1 MRFKEKYSILEM
13 KINHLF
19 FTLVALVLVS
29 FIGFTLYKKFSNQSG
44 CPEPVLANFKAGQTY
59 GPPYKVIVQPWNG
72 RHNVYA
78 IFMVPVEQKSGKNL
92 IVTLKGGRTY
102 CGRAWRVGT
111 EYEGI
116 QAKPGYYLMKAALK
130 TRTSSLLIA
139 QGFIKQL
146 KDPRN
151 WNLV

>member
-1 MRFKEKYSILEM
+1 MKVNQICLALTAIL
-13 KINHLF
+13 F
-19 FTLVALVLVS
+19 VACIS
-29 FIGFTLYKKFSNQSG
+29 FAFYKKFNDQSS
-44 CPEPVLANFKAGQTY
+44 CPEPVLANFKAGKTY
-59 GPPYKVIVQPWNG
+59 GLPYQVIVQPWNG

-78 IFMVPVEQKSGKNL
+78 IFMLPVEQKSGK
-92 IVTLKGGRTY
+92 TLLVSIKGSGTY
-102 CGRAWRVGT
+102 CGKAWRVGT

-116 QAKPGYYLMKAALK
+116 QAKPGYYLIKAGLK

-139 QGFIKQL
+139 RGFIKQL

>member
-1 MRFKEKYSILEM
+1 MKVNRIYLGLIAIL
-13 KINHLF
+13 F
-19 FTLVALVLVS
+19 VACIS
-29 FIGFTLYKKFSNQSG
+29 FAFYRKFNDQSS
-44 CPEPVLANFKAGQTY
+44 CPEPVLANFQAGKTY
-59 GPPYKVIVQPWNG
+59 GPPYQVIVKPWNG

-78 IFMVPVEQKSGKNL
+78 IFMLPVEQKAGKNL
-92 IVTLKGGRTY
+92 IVSIKGGRTY

-116 QAKPGYYLMKAALK
+116 QAKPGYYLIKAGLR

-139 QGFIKQL
+139 RGFRKQL
-146 KDPRN
+146 KNPRN